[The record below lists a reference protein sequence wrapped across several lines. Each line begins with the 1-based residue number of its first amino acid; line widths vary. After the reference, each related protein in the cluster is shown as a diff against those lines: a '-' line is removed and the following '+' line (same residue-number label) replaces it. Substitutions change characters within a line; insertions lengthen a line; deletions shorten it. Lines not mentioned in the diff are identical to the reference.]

1 MLHPQMSVQRIYL
14 KINRHSFSNVLQ
26 LNLAA
31 WFKDLKKE
39 VGTNY
44 APWNNDLYHDF
55 YLFVVR
61 YSSVKFLLKYERSLT
76 KQGKRYWVGQGGVVC
91 L

>member
-1 MLHPQMSVQRIYL
+1 MLHPRMSVQRIYL

-26 LNLAA
+26 LNLAG
-31 WFKDLKKE
+31 WLKYLKKE

-55 YLFVVR
+55 YLFAIFVCEIFIKVR
-61 YSSVKFLLKYERSLT
+61 EVSNKTR
-76 KQGKRYWVGQGGVVC
+76 
-91 L
+91 

>member
-14 KINRHSFSNVLQ
+14 KINRHSFSNALQ

-39 VGTNY
+39 VGINY

-55 YLFVVR
+55 YLFAVR

>member
-26 LNLAA
+26 LNLAG
-31 WFKDLKKE
+31 WLKYLKKE

-55 YLFVVR
+55 YLFGVR